1 MTVGLYF
8 KDQNVGSFLM
18 LHQQEMEDGNQE
30 EFCIG
35 GKVLHTTQPELCCV
49 KCSFSLIYQPAN
61 LHTNTNTCFT
71 PSEPDTGD
79 SSYPLAKKG
88 RVITVSP
95 YHSSPCVVS
104 SALQLLQHVYERGVN
119 LGGSRNPVSFKSDRD
134 TYC

>member
-49 KCSFSLIYQPAN
+49 KCSFSLIYQ
-61 LHTNTNTCFT
+61 TRFT